1 MGFLGRILG
10 RHTTRVWRAELAILQ
25 GLGLV
30 PPPVAVQWITTQSC
44 DLRCPHC
51 YSVAGAK
58 ARGELSLEE
67 AEVHLFDELVR
78 LGRPELV
85 LAGGEPLLRPDF
97 AAIVDALRQRDIPWS
112 LHTHGRHV
120 ARHRSALTA
129 YPPRMA
135 AVSLDGPPDVHD
147 HFRGRPGS
155 FEGALEAMRMLRELG
170 VPELIAGTTV
180 HRGNIDR
187 LDRMLPQV
195 AASGASGWGLH
206 LVTPEG
212 RAAENP
218 RLLPT
223 PDQIRRAVAFARK
236 ARAFL
241 RVELDNE
248 WGSAGPRDALYRDA
262 SFYCGA
268 GRVSCVVSASGELMP
283 CTTTDV
289 DESAGSIRNE
299 RLSRLWT
306 KGFSSFRRQHQ
317 DTDRDPRDCWLQTR
331 HGCSCRP
338 SAFGDLDI
346 ESELRALMR
355 SES

>member
-1 MGFLGRILG
+1 MPKLNTVLIANRGEIAVRIAKTLRRMGIRSIAVYSDPDRSSPHVALADVAIHLPGTSAAETYLRGDLIIGAARANGADAIIPGYGFL
-10 RHTTRVWRAELAILQ
+10 AENA
-25 GLGLV
+25 
-30 PPPVAVQWITTQSC
+30 
-44 DLRCPHC
+44 
-51 YSVAGAK
+51 
-58 ARGELSLEE
+58 
-67 AEVHLFDELVR
+67 
-78 LGRPELV
+78 
-85 LAGGEPLLRPDF
+85 DF
-97 AAIVDALRQRDIPWS
+97 AEQCE
-112 LHTHGRHV
+112 
-120 ARHRSALTA
+120 
-129 YPPRMA
+129 A
-135 AVSLDGPPDVHD
+135 A
-147 HFRGRPGS
+147 
-155 FEGALEAMRMLRELG
+155 
-170 VPELIAGTTV
+170 
-180 HRGNIDR
+180 
-187 LDRMLPQV
+187 
-195 AASGASGWGLH
+195 GLAF
-206 LVTPEG
+206 VG
-212 RAAENP
+212 
-218 RLLPT
+218 PT